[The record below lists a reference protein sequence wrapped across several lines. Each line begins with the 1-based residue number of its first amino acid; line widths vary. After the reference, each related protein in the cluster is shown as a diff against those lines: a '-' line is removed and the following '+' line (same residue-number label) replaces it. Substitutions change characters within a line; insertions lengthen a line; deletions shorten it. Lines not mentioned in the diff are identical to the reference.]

1 MMNNECFVTVR
12 ELERC
17 TVVHIRGDVT
27 KHAEEKLL
35 GLRAWEEGLEGG
47 KRYAAL
53 DFSEVPY
60 VNSAGIAVLIRLVR
74 IGAKSGFR
82 TFAYGVNA
90 HYQKLFRMV
99 GLTEYMAIY
108 PNEFS
113 VLQRIE
119 EEMEE

>member
-1 MMNNECFVTVR
+1 MNQEVSVVVR
-12 ELERC
+12 ETERC
-17 TVVHIRGDVT
+17 TFVHLRGDVT
-27 KHAEEKLL
+27 KQAEDALL
-35 GLRAWEEGLEGG
+35 GARPWQDGLEGG
-47 KRYAAL
+47 KRRL
-53 DFSEVPY
+53 VIDFTEVPY

-74 IGAKSGFR
+74 LGLKSGFR

-108 PNEFS
+108 PDEYA

-119 EEMEE
+119 EEEEEA